1 MEVITLQS
9 EVFYEIMKKMSDIQ
23 QQLEA
28 KQKEPKDIWIDNDD
42 LAKILKV
49 TKRTIQNYRDN
60 GIISFSQIGS
70 KIYYRLSDV
79 EDMLLKHYNKAFK
92 QTRFKTI

>member
-9 EVFYEIMKKMSDIQ
+9 EAFHEIMKKMEDIQ
-23 QQLEA
+23 KQLKA
-28 KQKEPKDIWIDNDD
+28 KEKEPKDIWIDNDE
-42 LAKILKV
+42 LAKMLKV

-70 KIYYRLSDV
+70 KLYYRLSDV
-79 EDMLLKHYNKAFK
+79 EDMLMKHHNKAFK
-92 QTRFKTI
+92 RVS

>member
-9 EVFYEIMKKMSDIQ
+9 EAFHEIMKKMEDIQ
-23 QQLEA
+23 RQLKA
-28 KQKEPKDIWIDNDD
+28 KEKEPKDIWIDNDE
-42 LAKILKV
+42 LAKMLKV

-70 KIYYRLSDV
+70 KLYYRLSDV
-79 EDMLLKHYNKAFK
+79 EDMLMKHHNKAFK
-92 QTRFKTI
+92 RVS